1 MQKAK
6 RLTGLFLV
14 LCLAITFV
22 VGCGSSDNGAAT
34 STTSAAASSSVAA
47 ESSAAAESSVA
58 LDPVELNWYVVG
70 NGQPKDMDAVLA
82 KVNEW
87 LKPRINATLKL
98 SIFTWGDDF
107 EQKMGTKI
115 ASGEEFDI
123 TFTAN
128 WAANYLQ
135 NAPKGAFVDLTP
147 LLDKYAPKTKALLGD
162 KVIKGASIDGK
173 LYAIPTN
180 KEMAHNWGFLINKD
194 VADKNGIDISTI
206 KKFEDI
212 EPALKIIKEKEPGI
226 EPFQTVVGESAYR
239 ILDFEKMVDDNVPG
253 AIYGDG
259 RDTKVVN
266 DFDTPE
272 AKALF
277 TTLHNWYKAG
287 YIRKDADTITDWQ
300 ANRKAG
306 KVFSAVASLKPGK
319 DGEESVSSGIN
330 WVQIDITK
338 PMATTR
344 EMTGAMQAIS
354 KSSKNPERSLMFLEL
369 FNTEPEL
376 CNLIN
381 YGIEGTHYT
390 KAADTKITVTQAG
403 QDGYN
408 PGTPWMFGNQ
418 FNTYIYDSE
427 KFESA
432 TAKWDKFKAYN
443 ESAQASPIL
452 GFTFNAEPVKT
463 KVAALTG
470 VKKQFMPGLETGK
483 SDPAVVLPKFTD
495 KLKAA
500 GMDDVLAEMQKQVD
514 AFAASK

>member
-22 VGCGSSDNGAAT
+22 VGCGSGDNGAAT
-34 STTSAAASSSVAA
+34 STTSAASSSVAA

-58 LDPVELNWYVVG
+58 LDPVELKWYVVG
-70 NGQPKDMDAVLA
+70 NGQPKDIDAVMA

-98 SIFTWGDDF
+98 TIFTWGDDF
-107 EQKMGTKI
+107 EQKMGAKI
-115 ASGEEFDI
+115 ASGEEYDI
-123 TFTAN
+123 TFTSN

-147 LLDKYAPKTKALLGD
+147 LLDKYAPKTKELLGD

-180 KEMAHNWGFLINKD
+180 KEMAHNWGFLVNKKL
-194 VADKNGIDISTI
+194 ADKNGIDLSTI

-212 EPALKIIKEKEPGI
+212 EPALKIIKEKEPGV

-259 RDTKVVN
+259 RDTKVIN
-266 DFDTPE
+266 DFDAPE
-272 AKALF
+272 TKALF

-319 DGEESVSSGIN
+319 DGEESVSSGIE
-330 WVQIDITK
+330 WQQIDITA
-338 PMATTR
+338 PMSTTR

-354 KSSKNPERSLMFLEL
+354 KSSHNPERALMFLEL
-369 FNTEPEL
+369 ANTEPEL

-390 KAADTKITVTQAG
+390 KVSDTKIEQTQAG
-403 QDGYN
+403 IDGYN
-408 PGTPWMFGNQ
+408 TGTAWLFANQ
-418 FNTYIYDSE
+418 FNTYIFNSE

-432 TAKWDKFKAYN
+432 TAKWDQFKAYN
-443 ESAQASPIL
+443 DSAKASPIL

-483 SDPAVVLPKFTD
+483 SDPAVVLPKFNE

-500 GMDDVLAEMQKQVD
+500 GLDDVLAEMQKQVD
-514 AFAASK
+514 AFTASK

>member
-6 RLTGLFLV
+6 RLIGLILV
-14 LCLAITFV
+14 LCLAVSFV
-22 VGCGSSDNGAAT
+22 VGCGSENGASDSTASPSPSTSVASDT
-34 STTSAAASSSVAA
+34 STAAD
-47 ESSAAAESSVA
+47 SSVA
-58 LDPVELNWYVVG
+58 LDPVELKWYVIG

-82 KVNEW
+82 KVNEY
-87 LKPRINATLKL
+87 LKPKINATLKTL
-98 SIFTWGDDF
+98 NVFSWGDDF
-107 EQKMGTKI
+107 EQKMGAKV

-123 TFTAN
+123 TFTSN
-128 WAANYLQ
+128 WALNYLQ

-147 LLDKYAPKTKALLGD
+147 MMDEYAPKTKALLGD

-194 VADKNGIDISTI
+194 LADKNGIDISTI

-212 EPALKIIKEKEPGI
+212 EPALKIIKAKEPGV

-259 RDTKVVN
+259 RDTKVIN

-272 AKALF
+272 AKTLF
-277 TTLHNWYKAG
+277 TTLHTWFKAG

-330 WVQIDITK
+330 WVQVDITK

-344 EMTGAMQAIS
+344 EMTGSMQAIS
-354 KSSKNPERSLMFLEL
+354 KSSQNPERALMFLEL
-369 FNTEPEL
+369 FNTDPEL

-390 KAADTKITVTQAG
+390 KTADTKIEVTQAG
-403 QDGYN
+403 KDGYN

-443 ESAQASPIL
+443 ESATASPIL
-452 GFTFNAEPVKT
+452 GFTFNSEPVKT

-483 SDPAVVLPKFTD
+483 SDPAVALPKFTA

-514 AFAASK
+514 TFLATK

>member
-6 RLTGLFLV
+6 KLIGLLLV
-14 LCLAITFV
+14 LCMAVSFV
-22 VGCGSSDNGAAT
+22 VGCGNNDGAST
-34 STTSAAASSSVAA
+34 STTAAESSVAA
-47 ESSAAAESSVA
+47 ESSAAASSVA
-58 LDPVELNWYVVG
+58 LDPVELKWYVIG
-70 NGQPKDMDAVLA
+70 NGQPKDMDAVLT

-87 LKPRINATLKL
+87 LQPKINATLKL
-98 SIFTWGDDF
+98 NVFSWGDDF
-107 EQKMGTKI
+107 EQKMGAKV

-123 TFTAN
+123 TFTSN
-128 WAANYLQ
+128 WALNYLQ
-135 NAPKGAFVDLTP
+135 NAPRGAFVDLTP
-147 LLDKYAPKTKALLGD
+147 MLDQYAPKTKALLGD

-194 VADKNGIDISTI
+194 LADKNGIDITTI

-212 EPALKIIKEKEPGI
+212 EPALKTIKEKEPGV
-226 EPFQTVVGESAYR
+226 EAFQTVVGESAYR

-272 AKALF
+272 SKALF
-277 TTLHNWYKAG
+277 TTLNKWYKAG
-287 YIRKDADTITDWQ
+287 YIRKDADTITDWSS
-300 ANRKAG
+300 NRKAG

-319 DGEESVSSGIN
+319 DGEESVASGIN
-330 WVQIDITK
+330 WVQVDITA

-354 KSSKNPERSLMFLEL
+354 KSSKNPERALMFLEL

-381 YGIEGTHYT
+381 YGIEGTHYS
-390 KAADTKITVTQAG
+390 KVADTKIKLEQAG
-403 QDGYN
+403 KDGYN
-408 PGTPWMFGNQ
+408 PGTTWMFGNQ

-432 TAKWDKFKAYN
+432 TAKWEKFKAYN
-443 ESAQASPIL
+443 DSAKPSPIL

-470 VKKQFMPGLETGK
+470 VKRQYMPGLETGK
-483 SDPAVVLPKFTD
+483 ADPAVALPKFTE

-500 GMDDVLAEMQKQVD
+500 GLDDVLAEMQKQVD
-514 AFAASK
+514 AFVAKK

>member
-22 VGCGSSDNGAAT
+22 VGCGSSDNGAGT
-34 STTSAAASSSVAA
+34 STTSAAASSSVSA
-47 ESSAAAESSVA
+47 ESSAAESSVA
-58 LDPVELNWYVVG
+58 LDPVELKWYVVG
-70 NGQPKDMDAVLA
+70 NGQPKDTDAVMA

-87 LKPRINATLKL
+87 LQPRINATLKL
-98 SIFTWGDDF
+98 TIFTWGDDF
-107 EQKMGTKI
+107 EQKMGAKI
-115 ASGEEFDI
+115 ASNEEYDI
-123 TFTAN
+123 TFTSN

-147 LLDKYAPKTKALLGD
+147 LLDQYAPKTKALLGEN
-162 KVIKGASIDGK
+162 VIKGASIDGK

-180 KEMAHNWGFLINKD
+180 KEMAHNWGFLINKQL
-194 VADKNGIDISTI
+194 ADKNGIDLSTI

-212 EPALKIIKEKEPGI
+212 EPALKIIKEKEPGV

-259 RDTKVVN
+259 RDTKVLN
-266 DFDTPE
+266 DFGSPE
-272 AKALF
+272 AMTLF

-319 DGEESVSSGIN
+319 DGEESVSSGIE
-330 WVQIDITK
+330 WQQIDITA
-338 PMATTR
+338 PMSTTR

-354 KSSKNPERSLMFLEL
+354 KSSKNPERALMFLEL
-369 FNTEPEL
+369 ANTEPEL

-390 KAADTKITVTQAG
+390 KVNDTKIKQTQAG
-403 QDGYN
+403 IDGYN
-408 PGTPWMFGNQ
+408 TGTAWLFANQ
-418 FNTYIYDSE
+418 FNTYIFDSE
-427 KFESA
+427 KFDSA

-443 ESAQASPIL
+443 ESAKASPIL
-452 GFTFNAEPVKT
+452 GFTFNADPVKT

-483 SDPAVVLPKFTD
+483 SDPAVVLPKFTE

-500 GMDDVLAEMQKQVD
+500 GMDDVLVEMQKQVD
-514 AFAASK
+514 AFLASK